1 MTTKKETAATTGI
14 YALAQKV
21 LNILNIGEDAKINNF
36 FAREVKKFEKFIRDL
51 NRNLTTLENQ
61 YTDSVDDVNEK
72 LIDAKEAVED
82 AKIAV
87 TLADVKTNDAADSFA
102 SHYWNNIDVKMK
114 EVKRLEQKLEDLKNA
129 FEKQTQEVKDQIEK
143 YQDRIDMIK

>member
-1 MTTKKETAATTGI
+1 MTTKKETATTGI

-21 LNILNIGEDAKINNF
+21 LNVLNIGEDAKINNF
-36 FAREVKKFEKFIRDL
+36 FAREVKKFGKFIRDL

-61 YTDSVDDVNEK
+61 YADSVDDVNEK

-87 TLADVKTNDAADSFA
+87 TLNDVKTNDAADSFA
-102 SHYWNNIDVKMK
+102 SRYWNNIDAKMK

>member
-1 MTTKKETAATTGI
+1 MTTKKETATTGI

-82 AKIAV
+82 AKIAI

-102 SHYWNNIDVKMK
+102 SHYWNNIDAKMK
-114 EVKRLEQKLEDLKNA
+114 EVKRLEQKLKDLKDA

>member
-1 MTTKKETAATTGI
+1 MTTKKETATTGI

-82 AKIAV
+82 AKIAI

-102 SHYWNNIDVKMK
+102 SHYWNNIDAKMK
-114 EVKRLEQKLEDLKNA
+114 EVKRLEQKLEDLKSA

-143 YQDRIDMIK
+143 YQARIDMIK

>member
-1 MTTKKETAATTGI
+1 MTTKKETTATSI

-51 NRNLTTLENQ
+51 KRNLTTLENQ
-61 YTDSVDDVNEK
+61 YTDDVDDVNEK

-87 TLADVKTNDAADSFA
+87 TLDDVKTNDAADSFA
-102 SHYWNNIDVKMK
+102 TIYWTNIDAKTK
-114 EVKRLEQKLEDLKNA
+114 EVERLEQKLKDLKDT
-129 FEKQTQEVKDQIEK
+129 FEKETQKVKDQIEK
-143 YQDRIDMIK
+143 YQKRIDMIKK